1 MGVSS
6 ASGVRNIESFQSSLE
21 DFEAAKRTVRY
32 RAADA
37 ALQAEYQAV
46 LWRDL

>member
-1 MGVSS
+1 MNAWPVSWS
-6 ASGVRNIESFQSSLE
+6 RAGDIAWLKAW
-21 DFEAAKRTVRY
+21 AAERTVRY

-46 LWRDL
+46 LWWDLLD